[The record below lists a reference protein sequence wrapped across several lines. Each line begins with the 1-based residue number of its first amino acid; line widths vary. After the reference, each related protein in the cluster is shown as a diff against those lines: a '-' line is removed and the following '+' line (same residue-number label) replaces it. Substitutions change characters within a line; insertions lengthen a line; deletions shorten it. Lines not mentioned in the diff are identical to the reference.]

1 MKFFQNFRHDGRQNI
16 IRRTPPR
23 LIRILKNALQP
34 EEYYANIFGGS
45 KNSFIQTGSNNIHTV
60 DTAYSSLLRPFQL
73 AFQTI
78 TDSNREHT
86 VLQPLKFKYDLP
98 LKKIDPRV
106 VASAIATVPKVNKK
120 VLINLINHLH
130 FTNEQVL
137 IHVQDNK
144 TGEEF
149 LHQGEPGPYIKDK
162 VTIRFIDTEAF
173 DVNRHKPLNIVIDNR
188 KSLVVFPADLRSID
202 QESLELVIPDKAHSY
217 SKRQAVR
224 HTCEGVDAEIVQGQL
239 NVRGVLED
247 INPQDLRVCLNIPE
261 DINSANPLFLKLSQN
276 NQTYFMGECQLVR
289 SDNEGSY
296 IILKPVH
303 SNRPVLKPRKFP
315 NERVMIMPQPV
326 IQFIHPLC
334 GLAVQNKVDDISTSG
349 FSVTVPDKES
359 LLIPGM
365 IIPQVTLQLPG
376 MFNNLKCAVQVIY
389 RRKQNKDL
397 AKYGFYILDMSLHDQ
412 RRLFDAVNKVIDP
425 HVNIAGKVN
434 MDSLW
439 ELFFNSGFIYPDK
452 YGIISPYTETLKE
465 TYRKLYAEEGR
476 DIFTHLTY
484 QDQGQVYAHMSMVK
498 AYENSWIIH
507 HLAARPMRG
516 TRTGLKVLNHFV
528 NYIDCLYRLPVSS
541 KTMRYNFCYF
551 RPENSF
557 SDYYFGGIYR
567 TLKRREI
574 CSLDLFSYMSMS
586 VESKT
591 ITLPDGWSIERF
603 SKDDLILMRDYYNG
617 LGGGMMLDAFA
628 LESRAAE
635 SVELSGDSSGVSLT
649 NNQNNIMS
657 MYRKVGLK
665 RDSKVYSIKH
675 NGIIKA
681 ALIVDTSDM
690 GINMSELLN
699 SIKVIVIDNTLP
711 WSILQNSVSMLG
723 KVYGIDTIMILIFP
737 LSYLEQQGVECK
749 KRYYFWVINTN
760 MDGSEKDVVKEH
772 VRIAKRKFITE
783 KFIKEIAKN
792 RVKRLLAM
800 LEKNKKSL
808 S

>member
-1 MKFFQNFRHDGRQNI
+1 MMKFFQNFRHDWQQNI
-16 IRRTPPR
+16 IRRTPPPR
-23 LIRILKNALQP
+23 LMKLLKNVLQP
-34 EEYYANIFGGS
+34 EDDYANIFGS
-45 KNSFIQTGSNNIHTV
+45 NKNSSIHTV
-60 DTAYSSLLRPFQL
+60 SDNISTADTSYASILRPFQL
-73 AFQTI
+73 AFQTM
-78 TDSNREHT
+78 TDSNRERSGHQT
-86 VLQPLKFKYDLP
+86 LKSKYDLP

-106 VASAIATVPKVNKK
+106 VASAISTMPTVNKK
-120 VLINLINHLH
+120 ILINLINHLH
-130 FTNEQVL
+130 FTKEQVS
-137 IHVQDNK
+137 IHIQDNK

-149 LHQGEPGPYIKDK
+149 LQQGEPGPYIKDK
-162 VTIRFIDTEAF
+162 VTIRFADPGAF
-173 DVNRHKPLNIVIDNR
+173 DLNRHKPLNLVIDNR
-188 KSLVVFPADLRSID
+188 KSLIVFPVDLQSIN
-202 QESLELVIPDKAHSY
+202 QESLVLMMPEKAHSY
-217 SKRQAVR
+217 SKRKAVR
-224 HTCEGVDAEIVQGQL
+224 HTCEGVDAEIVQGRL
-239 NVRGVLED
+239 NVHGVLED
-247 INPQDLRVCLNIPE
+247 INPNDLRVCLNIPE
-261 DINSANPLFLKLSQN
+261 DINSANPLFLKLSQD

-303 SNRPVLKPRKFP
+303 SNRPVLKTRKYP
-315 NERVMIMPQPV
+315 NERVRIMPQPV

-334 GLAVQNKVDDISTSG
+334 GLAVQNKMDDISTSG

-365 IIPQVTLQLPG
+365 IIPQMTLQLPG
-376 MFNNLKCAVQVIY
+376 MSNNIKCAAQVIY

-439 ELFFNSGFIYPDK
+439 ELFFDSGFIYPDK
-452 YGIISPYTETLKE
+452 YGVISPHTEALKE

-484 QDQGQVYAHMSMVK
+484 QDQGQIYAHMSMVK

-516 TRTGLKVLNHFV
+516 IRTGLKVLNHFV

-541 KTMRYNFCYF
+541 KTMRYNFCYY

-586 VESKT
+586 VESK
-591 ITLPDGWSIERF
+591 INKLPDGWSIERF

-617 LGGGMMLDAFA
+617 LDGGMMLDAFA
-628 LESRAAE
+628 LECRAAE
-635 SVELSGDSSGVSLT
+635 NGELSGKASGVSL
-649 NNQNNIMS
+649 NNNNNNIMS
-657 MYRKVGLK
+657 MYNKVGLK
-665 RDSKVYSIKH
+665 RESKVFSIRH
-675 NGIIKA
+675 NGFIKA
-681 ALIVDTSDM
+681 ALIVDSSDM

-711 WSILQNSVSMLG
+711 WSILQDSVSTVG

-737 LSYLEQQGVECK
+737 LNYLEQQGIECK
-749 KRYYFWVINTN
+749 KRYYLWVINTN
-760 MDGSEKDVVKEH
+760 LDGSEKDVVKEH

-783 KFIKEIAKN
+783 KFVKELSRHRLKTLFAKLQ
-792 RVKRLLAM
+792 K
-800 LEKNKKSL
+800 
-808 S
+808 